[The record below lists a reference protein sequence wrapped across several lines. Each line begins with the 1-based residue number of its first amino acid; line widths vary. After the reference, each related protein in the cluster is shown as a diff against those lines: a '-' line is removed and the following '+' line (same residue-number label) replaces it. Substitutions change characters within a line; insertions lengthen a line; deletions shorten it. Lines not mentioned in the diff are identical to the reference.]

1 MSEDNYEAETDDED
15 LDEVNQKCIDEDAE
29 YEKYRDD
36 AGDMLEEELD
46 ALLKKFNDKEGYY
59 HNSIEKLIQHCIVHL
74 EFKLK
79 LETDKQCANTK
90 S

>member
-1 MSEDNYEAETDDED
+1 MSEDNYDADED

-29 YEKYRDD
+29 YERYRDD
-36 AGDMLEEELD
+36 AGDMLSEELD
-46 ALLKKFNDKEGYY
+46 SLLKKINEKPGYY
-59 HNSIEKLIQHCIVHL
+59 HNSIEKLIQHSIAHL

-79 LETDKQCANTK
+79 LENEKRCANTK